1 MKDNFSTRSDLYAR
15 YRPHYPTELFLYL
28 ETLLARRH
36 RAWDCGTGNGQ
47 VAAALAAD
55 FEEVEATDISEPQ
68 LENAIRLP
76 NINYSR
82 QPAEQTS
89 FPEAH
94 FDLVTVA
101 QAVHWFDLG
110 KFFKE
115 VQRTLKPGGVVAVL
129 GYGLVRSNEA
139 TNSLIDHF
147 YHEIVGPYWD
157 EERKYLENEYQ
168 TIPFPF
174 EEVRPP
180 FFSIEENWDLEH
192 LAGYL
197 RTWSAVKHYE
207 KDQREDPVDLVFPE
221 LKKAFG
227 TRKAISFPVL
237 LRVGRY
243 C

>member
-28 ETLLARRH
+28 RTLLSRRH

-89 FPEAH
+89 FPDAH

-180 FFSIEENWDLEH
+180 FFSIEANWNLEH
-192 LAGYL
+192 LVGYL

-207 KDQREDPVDLVFPE
+207 KDQREDPVDLVYQE

-227 TRKAISFPVL
+227 TRKTISFPVL

>member
-1 MKDNFSTRSDLYAR
+1 MKDNFSTRSDLYAKF
-15 YRPHYPTELFLYL
+15 RPHYPTELFLYL
-28 ETLLARRH
+28 ESLLSRTE

-47 VAAALAAD
+47 VAAALALK
-55 FEEVEATDISEPQ
+55 FREVEATDISEQQ

-82 QPAEQTS
+82 QPAEKTG
-89 FPEAH
+89 FPDAY

-101 QAVHWFDLG
+101 QAVHWFEHE
-110 KFFKE
+110 KFFRE
-115 VQRTLKPGGVVAVL
+115 VQRTLKPGGLIAL
-129 GYGLVRSNEA
+129 MGYGLVRSNEA
-139 TNSLIDHF
+139 TNKLIDHF
-147 YHEIVGPYWD
+147 YREIVGPYWD
-157 EERKYLENEYQ
+157 EERTYLESEYE

-174 EEVRPP
+174 EELRPP
-180 FFSIEENWDLEH
+180 FFSIEATWDLEH
-192 LAGYL
+192 LVGYL

-207 KDQREDPVDLVFPE
+207 KDQEEDPVDLVYRD

-227 TRKAISFPVL
+227 SRNTIHFSVI